1 MQSSEIKPA
10 SPCQLLTEGES
21 DNLSQLS
28 YSQLGRDLH
37 RGIFSHSIA
46 EHPTGALWL
55 RGLILII
62 IILSGGIV
70 YYSHSNVSED
80 GAIVCSVLICV
91 CLLVMGATM
100 LFMILTPTQEI
111 LHNPDDGLFFLKLIA
126 TGYSWEQIGRIMNSY
141 LFQRGLWWSNSCIYD
156 GQQCYVLFINYTK
169 CCNDSNIQPFI
180 EQTQAKVAENMSI
193 KWDRIQ
199 FPNELQSTDV

>member
-1 MQSSEIKPA
+1 MQSREIKSA
-10 SPCQLLTEGES
+10 SPCQLLTEGEL
-21 DNLSQLS
+21 DNVSQLS

-37 RGIFSHSIA
+37 RGRFSHSIA

-55 RGLILII
+55 TGLILII

-91 CLLVMGATM
+91 CLLVMGAIM
-100 LFMILTPTQEI
+100 LFMVATPSQEI

-141 LFQRGLWWSNSCIYD
+141 LFHRGLWWSNSCIYE
-156 GQQCYVLFINYTK
+156 GQQCYDLFISYTK
-169 CCNDSNIQPFI
+169 CCTDSNMQRFI
-180 EQTQAKVAENMSI
+180 EQTQAKVAENMAL

-199 FPNELQSTDV
+199 IPNE

>member
-1 MQSSEIKPA
+1 MFSSDL
-10 SPCQLLTEGES
+10 CMLVS
-21 DNLSQLS
+21 D
-28 YSQLGRDLH
+28 GCD
-37 RGIFSHSIA
+37 
-46 EHPTGALWL
+46 
-55 RGLILII
+55 
-62 IILSGGIV
+62 
-70 YYSHSNVSED
+70 
-80 GAIVCSVLICV
+80 
-91 CLLVMGATM
+91 TM

-180 EQTQAKVAENMSI
+180 EQTQAKVAENMSL